1 METVALVV
9 AVLALILAL
18 AALARSGASGRNA
31 EDVRADVRRQLSN
44 QSDEL
49 ATTLGALREL
59 LARQAAGETLDP
71 DQIRE
76 GRLWRDV
83 REDSARAKVE
93 AGEFRVLDVRSHQE
107 TAGGAIE
114 GAVLIPIDE
123 LEARHHELKNDPRPM
138 LVVCAMG
145 GRSAAACEFL
155 SNAGHFAL
163 FNLEGGM
170 SAWRGPT
177 KRPQI
182 SS

>member
-1 METVALVV
+1 METVAIIT
-9 AVLALILAL
+9 AAFALILAL
-18 AALARSGASGRNA
+18 AAFARSGASSRGA

-44 QSDEL
+44 QADEVET
-49 ATTLGALREL
+49 ALGALREL

-83 REDSARAKVE
+83 REEPARAKVE

-107 TAGGAIE
+107 TAGGVIE
-114 GAVLIPIDE
+114 GALLIPIDE
-123 LEARHHELKNDPRPM
+123 LEARHHELKRDERPT
-138 LVVCAMG
+138 LVVCAVG

-155 SNAGHFAL
+155 SKEGHFAL

-170 SAWRGPT
+170 SAWRGAT
-177 KRPQI
+177 KRP
-182 SS
+182 S